1 MRFSV
6 LGPLEVTGDG
16 RPIVFGGVTQR
27 AFLAFLLLNANRTVP
42 VTQAVDALWGQTP
55 PPSAKNMLHNA
66 VWGLRKALKVLDP
79 TGDVVSVLSQKP
91 GYLLRVPA
99 DRVDL
104 HQFKALVADGRAA
117 AAAGDQAG
125 AAEVFRRALALWRGE
140 ALADLTDSGIAWP
153 VLGALEEARLTA
165 WEDCF
170 EAELSCGRHS
180 EVAGELASLVEAE
193 PLRERLCG
201 QLMLALY
208 RSGRQAEAL
217 SAYRRARSVFVAEL
231 GIEPGPGLRQL
242 EQAVLS
248 QDPALAA
255 TTGPA
260 PVAARVPAPA
270 VTGGAW
276 ERRRVSLVLMDVRP
290 AGAVV
295 TDRQVRDQRLADVF
309 GAVRAVAGRFGGAMG
324 GVLGTTVQ
332 VVFGADRTQ
341 EDDPVRATRAAL
353 VLREQLSPAE
363 GRPEPGAEVRF
374 ALATG
379 DALVSAEDRQAP
391 PMTVGVSEH
400 GLRLLAVVPAYD
412 IVACESTYRAARAQI
427 EFAPGPA
434 GCWTPLSADAMPAT
448 GETLP
453 LVERARETGL
463 LGQLLEDTI
472 RRGRPH
478 LVTLL
483 GDAGLG
489 KTRLATE
496 LIRLAEDHA
505 MPVRGLVPRV
515 GGVAAYSGLFEIVKA
530 FAGIQA
536 TDPGATAEE
545 KLGRAVRQAVRDT
558 ERVGWVET
566 NLRALAGLDRGR
578 PSDVSPDEVWRAARV
593 FLEEAA
599 ATEPLMLVL
608 EDLHGAD
615 EKMIDFVD
623 ELADQ
628 LGPVPLLLVA
638 TARPELLR
646 RRPGWSGGKRN
657 ATTISL
663 TSLSDAGTAHLL
675 RILFSRYGLSEKD
688 FEADADATFW
698 PDLVA
703 RIGGNPRFA
712 EEYVRMLA
720 EIPGAAR
727 DLRLPESVQ
736 AVLAARLDTLP
747 GDERAVLQDAS
758 VLGMV
763 LWPGAVATVSGRDVE
778 MVRRCLESLVRREIL
793 SRNRRSAVAGEP
805 EFVFDQVLTREIA
818 YERLPLDVR
827 AKRHRLAASWI
838 ERLPVDHAESLAYH
852 YATAVSLA
860 AATGRPTEELST
872 RARAVL
878 ADTGRRAEAMGA
890 RKAAVQCYRAAL
902 ELCPAHDPVRP
913 ELLLR
918 YGKSLAETDGGGEV
932 ALIEAR
938 EGLLVSGDI
947 VGAADA
953 EVHLAMLADRRE
965 GDRGSRLRRDRA
977 MELVSEA
984 EGADATGLRCAL
996 AMSLVIDG
1004 RCGEAREV
1012 ASRALASAD
1021 RLDRP
1026 DLQVGALKALGAAR
1040 IDLGEFDGV
1049 EDLRRAV
1056 RICAQHGRPTTRAL
1070 GNLSCGLARAG
1081 LLGEL
1086 AEVRSEATV
1095 SAAKYGDIVAGR
1107 MLRGT
1112 AVVEHYW
1119 AGEWTA
1125 AVEAA
1130 GRLLADFGPNWLPLR
1145 ASWHMVR
1152 GRSALSSGDLSGAED
1167 AAALSLSVARR
1178 LNDPQDLCPALAFS
1192 ARAAHLAGRKE
1203 EARGLVEELLKLLA
1217 GRTMLPD
1224 IGADFPIVLSD
1235 LGYTEPALDA
1245 VRPSP
1250 WRTAAIAFLAG
1261 RRSEAADE
1269 YRRIGSRPDELQ
1281 ARLAIRAEA

>member
-6 LGPLEVTGDG
+6 LGPLEVVKDD
-16 RPIVFGGVTQR
+16 RPIAFGGVTQR
-27 AFLAFLLLNANRTVP
+27 AFLAFLLLNANHTVP
-42 VTQAVDALWGQTP
+42 VTQAVDALWGRTP

-66 VWGLRKALKVLDP
+66 VWGLRKALKEVDP
-79 TGDVVSVLSQKP
+79 AGDVVSLLSQKP

-99 DRVDL
+99 DRVDV
-104 HQFKALVADGRAA
+104 HQFKALVAEGRAA
-117 AAAGDQAG
+117 AGDPARAAAR
-125 AAEVFRRALALWRGE
+125 FRRALALWRGQ

-217 SAYRRARSVFVAEL
+217 SVYRRARSVFVAEL

-248 QDPALAA
+248 QDPALAVA
-255 TTGPA
+255 TGPA
-260 PVAARVPAPA
+260 PVTAPA
-270 VTGGAW
+270 RPSEATAGTW
-276 ERRRVSLVLMDVRP
+276 ERRRVSLVLVDVRP
-290 AGAVV
+290 AAPV
-295 TDRQVRDQRLADVF
+295 TDHQVRDQRLADVF
-309 GAVRAVAGRFGGAMG
+309 DAVRAVAGRFGGATG
-324 GVLGTTVQ
+324 GMVGTTVQ
-332 VVFGADRTQ
+332 VIFGADRTQ

-353 VLREQLSPAE
+353 VLRERLSPAD
-363 GRPEPGAEVRF
+363 GEPGAEVRF

-379 DALVSAEDRQAP
+379 DALVSAEDKQAP
-391 PMTVGVSEH
+391 SMTVGVSEH
-400 GLRLLAVVPAYD
+400 GLRLLAVAPAYE
-412 IVACESTYRAARAQI
+412 IVACESTYRAAREQI

-434 GCWTPLSADAMPAT
+434 GCWTPLSAEAAPAI
-448 GETLP
+448 GEPLP

-463 LGQLLEDTI
+463 LGRLLEDTV
-472 RRGRPH
+472 RSGRPH

-489 KTRLATE
+489 KTRLVTE
-496 LIRLAEDHA
+496 LLRLTEDHA
-505 MPVRGLVPRV
+505 MPMRGLLPRIRD
-515 GGVAAYSGLFEIVKA
+515 VAAYSALFEIVKA

-536 TDPGATAEE
+536 TDPRATAED
-545 KLGRAVRQAVRDT
+545 KLGRAVRHAVRDT

-615 EKMIDFVD
+615 EKMLDFLD

-657 ATTISL
+657 ATTVSL
-663 TSLSDAGTAHLL
+663 TTLSDAGTAHLL
-675 RILFSRYGLSEKD
+675 RILFSRYGLSEK
-688 FEADADATFW
+688 DADATFW

-727 DLRLPESVQ
+727 ELRLPESVQ

-747 GDERAVLQDAS
+747 ADERAVLQDAS

-763 LWPGAVATVSGRDVE
+763 LWPGAVAAVSGRDVE
-778 MVRRCLESLVRREIL
+778 TVRRCLESLVQREIL
-793 SRNRRSAVAGEP
+793 NRTRRSTVAGEP
-805 EFVFDQVLTREIA
+805 EYVFDQVLTREIA

-827 AKRHRLAASWI
+827 ANRHRLAASWI

-860 AATGRPTEELST
+860 AATGRPTAELSG
-872 RARAVL
+872 RARSVL

-890 RKAAVQCYRAAL
+890 WKAAVRCYRAAL
-902 ELCPAHDPVRP
+902 ELCPAHDQARP

-938 EGLLVSGDI
+938 DALLVSGDI

-953 EVHLAMLADRRE
+953 EVHLALLADRRE
-965 GDRGSRLRRDRA
+965 GDRSSRLRRDRA
-977 MELVSEA
+977 MELVSDA
-984 EGADATGLRCAL
+984 EGAEAAGLRCAL

-1004 RCGEAREV
+1004 RCEEAREV

-1049 EDLRRAV
+1049 ADLRRAV

-1086 AEVRSEATV
+1086 ADVRSEGTV
-1095 SAAKYGDIVAGR
+1095 SAAKYGDIVAAR

-1119 AGEWTA
+1119 AGEWA
-1125 AVEAA
+1125 AALDQA
-1130 GRLLADFGPNWLPLR
+1130 GRLLAESGPNWLPLR

-1152 GRSALSSGDLSGAED
+1152 GRSALTSGDLAGAED
-1167 AAALSLSVARR
+1167 AAALSLGVARR

-1192 ARAAHLAGRKE
+1192 ARAAHASGRKD
-1203 EARGLVEELLKLLA
+1203 EARGLVEELLNLLA

-1224 IGADFPIVLSD
+1224 IGADFPIVLAD
-1235 LGYTEPALDA
+1235 LGYTEPALED

-1250 WRTAAIAFLAG
+1250 WRTAAMAFLAG
-1261 RRSEAADE
+1261 NRGEAADE

-1281 ARLAIRAEA
+1281 ARLAVRAEA